1 MNTKYY
7 FVACVASLV
16 VSSSFGQ
23 IVVITGPNGPQLS
36 QEKLSNGYL
45 GKSFEFKPIDLPDDS
60 AVRDN
65 FYRKL
70 AGREP
75 NQVRSVWA
83 RVVFAAKGQP
93 PMMLPNADAVKKAVA
108 TDPKAVGYI
117 EKSAVDPTV
126 KVLLTLE

>member
-1 MNTKYY
+1 MNIKYC
-7 FVACVASLV
+7 FVACV
-16 VSSSFGQ
+16 VSMVSFSSFGQ
-23 IVVITGPNGPQLS
+23 IVVISGPNGPQLN

-60 AVRDN
+60 ATRDN

-70 AGREP
+70 VGREP
-75 NQVRSVWA
+75 NQVKSVWA

-93 PMMLPNADAVKKAVA
+93 PIILPNADAVKKAVA
-108 TDPKAVGYI
+108 TDPKAIGYI
-117 EKSAVDPTV
+117 DKSAVDASV